1 MSMVDWLLLA
11 IIGASA
17 LLGLMRGFVGV
28 VVSLGAWLLG
38 GWVAFRYGGDLS
50 MLLAA
55 DGQPGAGQLVAGHGL
70 AFIAVIVV
78 VGLAGW
84 VVRKLV
90 QSAGLGG
97 MDRMLGLALGLARGG
112 FVACALVLVLAL
124 TSMPREPEWH
134 ASPVVPVLVPG
145 AQLLRGW
152 LPDWVAAQVDFNGDG
167 AGATLSMSRDTGLAL
182 PAPAIGG

>member
-1 MSMVDWLLLA
+1 MGAVDWVLLA

-17 LLGLMRGFVGV
+17 LLGVMRGFIGV
-28 VVSLGAWLLG
+28 VVSLVAWLLG
-38 GWVAFRYGGDLS
+38 GWVAFRYGGDVA

-55 DGQPGAGQLVAGHGL
+55 DGEPGATGLFAGHAL
-70 AFIAVIVV
+70 AFIAVMVV
-78 VGLAGW
+78 VGVVGW
-84 VVRKLV
+84 LVRKLV

-97 MDRMLGLALGLARGG
+97 MDRMLGLVLGVARGG
-112 FVACALVLVLAL
+112 FVACAVVLLLAL
-124 TSMPREPEWH
+124 TSMPREPQWR

-145 AQLLRGW
+145 AQWLRAW

-167 AGATLSMSRDTGLAL
+167 GVATPASQDKATAL